1 MSSRT
6 RFDAQRLYNGSL
18 VLLLLLLAL
27 APSFSQDRQPAV
39 AGPFY
44 PGSAT
49 ELRSML
55 KELFAQAAPS
65 KNLSNVVALISP
77 HAGYVFSGGVAASA
91 FNQIDPSK
99 RYDNIFILGPSHHV
113 GFEGASIYST
123 GDFVTPLGKVKV
135 NGKIAETLIQ
145 KHRFFSSRR
154 DAHQSEHSVE
164 VQIPFLQYRFG
175 DKLTIVPIVVGAS
188 SAGTCR
194 DLAEALRPYFTP
206 DNLFVIST
214 DFSHYPPYDDAL
226 KVDQATAEAIVSR
239 SPDNLLKV
247 MAANERRGIS
257 NLATSL
263 CGWPCVLTL
272 MYLVQNMPQGEIT
285 PIQYRN
291 SGDFPYGQ
299 KQGVVGYHAVAV
311 SLKGAKGK
319 EKSEGFNL
327 RDTDKRKLLRLAR
340 HTIDDYVKSRTVD
353 ALEAAKFS
361 SDLQTCCGAFVTLRR
376 HGDLRGCI
384 GRFDASEPLYK
395 VVQQMSI
402 AAATQ
407 DYRFQPVGPGELSQ
421 LEIEISVLTPM
432 RRIASIAEIELGRH
446 GIYIRKG
453 DRAGTFLPQVAI
465 ETGWSKEEFL
475 GRCSQDKAGL
485 GWDGWKDA
493 EVYVYEAKVFSEQ
506 ELKQ

>member
-1 MSSRT
+1 MPPRT
-6 RFDAQRLYNGSL
+6 RLHAQRLCIGSS

-27 APSFSQDRQPAV
+27 AESFSQDRQPAV
-39 AGPFY
+39 AGQFY
-44 PGSAT
+44 PGGAT

-99 RYDNIFILGPSHHV
+99 RYDNIFILGPSHRV
-113 GFEGASIYST
+113 GFEGASIYSL
-123 GDFVTPLGKVKV
+123 GDFITPLGTVKV
-135 NGKIAETLIQ
+135 NRKLAEALIQ
-145 KHRFFSSRR
+145 KHKFFSSRR
-154 DAHQSEHSVE
+154 DAHQNEHSVE

-175 DKLTIVPIVVGAS
+175 EDITIVPIVV
-188 SAGTCR
+188 SANSERTCR

-206 DNLFVIST
+206 TNLFVIST
-214 DFSHYPPYDDAL
+214 DFSHYPAYDDAL
-226 KVDQATAEAIVSR
+226 KVDQATAEAIMSR

-247 MAANERRGIS
+247 MAANERRRIA

-272 MYLVQNMPQGEIT
+272 MYLVQDMPQADIT

-299 KQGVVGYHAVAV
+299 KQGVVGYHAIAV
-311 SLKGAKGK
+311 SVKDAKGK
-319 EKSEGFNL
+319 EKTEGFNL
-327 RDTDKRKLLRLAR
+327 RDRDKRELLQLAR
-340 HTIDDYVKSRTVD
+340 HTIDDYVRSRTVD
-353 ALEAAKFS
+353 ALNVAKFS
-361 SDLQTCCGAFVTLRR
+361 KELQTCCGAFVTLRK
-376 HGDLRGCI
+376 HGELRGCI

-407 DYRFQPVGPGELSQ
+407 DYRFPPVGPGEVSQ

-432 RRIASIAEIELGRH
+432 RRITSIAEIELGKH

-453 DRAGTFLPQVAI
+453 DRTGTFLPQVAI

-475 GRCSQDKAGL
+475 GHCAQDKAGL

-493 EVYVYEAKVFSEQ
+493 EVYVYEARVFSER
-506 ELKQ
+506 ELRQ